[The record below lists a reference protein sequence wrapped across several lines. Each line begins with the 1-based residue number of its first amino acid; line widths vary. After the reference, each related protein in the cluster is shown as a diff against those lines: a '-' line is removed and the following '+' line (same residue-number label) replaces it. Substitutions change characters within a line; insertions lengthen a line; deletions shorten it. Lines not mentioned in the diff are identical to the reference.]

1 MTDQQ
6 LYLSI
11 GVPSLVAL
19 IGILVNV
26 SYFVVLNKRIGAT
39 ETRLDGRTD
48 NLATRFDSV
57 VTRLSAVESALAAQK
72 VLLDIVLK
80 KLDELESRFH
90 R

>member
-11 GVPSLVAL
+11 GVPSIVAL

-26 SYFVVLNKRIGAT
+26 GYFIALYSRMNSL
-39 ETRLDGRTD
+39 E
-48 NLATRFDSV
+48 
-57 VTRLSAVESALAAQK
+57 TRLSAVETGLAAQK
-72 VLLDIVLK
+72 VLMDIVLK
-80 KLDELESRFH
+80 KLDELEARFH